1 MRMEE
6 REILAIVELEET
18 EAYGYVSGTLSHE
31 RAENLRYFNSE
42 PFGNEE
48 DGRSQVVLSEVADV
62 IEGIMP
68 SLCKLFAGG
77 DDVVKFEPR
86 NGEDI
91 PLSEQ
96 ETEYCNYIAT
106 QKNPWFRIFYVWAK
120 DALIQKVGYVKVYW
134 EEVSEVME
142 ERYRAL
148 SDMEMT
154 MILQDKNLEIIEHE
168 QSEVL
173 EQTPQGM
180 VPVLLHNIK
189 VKYTE
194 KYGKICIENIP
205 PEELLVSTK
214 CRSPNPKDA
223 DFVEHRT
230 QRTISSLREAGYKVE
245 DEVRDDWNANDYE
258 SYERDLF
265 DENDY
270 HDDRNDPAMR
280 RVWVRDVYIKL
291 DIDGDGIAELSRLVI
306 VGKTILEQSKCEFI
320 PFSAITPYITPHRH
334 VGRAVADL
342 VKDLQLIKST
352 VMRTELDGAFL
363 SLHGRHAINQDRVD
377 LDDMLTSRAGGVVR
391 VKGDPAGAI
400 LPLSNPHPIGQGFSL
415 LEYLDTIKENRTGV
429 TKYNQG
435 LDSQSLNKTATG
447 ISKIMNAAQERILLI
462 ARVFAETGVKELFL
476 NIHALTRLYQNKP
489 EVIRL
494 RNKWVEVDPRDWKKR
509 ADMVVSVG
517 LGTGD
522 KDAQLQHLNLIG
534 QYMQQA
540 AQMGIVTPKNVY
552 NLGAK
557 IIQNAGYKMPED
569 FITDP
574 EGENVPPKSP
584 TPEQIQEGVEK
595 MAMLEKELQAAQAKL
610 MQADQAKAQSAVKET
625 AMGEK
630 QKLDQYSAK
639 LSEEQRQLDYEKEI
653 FRLQKELDAFKEQQ
667 EGEMAGHMEQT
678 KAAMEADKPDVL
690 GSVADMLAQL
700 REEMGSSIQQAMQES
715 SKKPTHIQKVRD
727 GKGKMIKVILHYEDG
742 TNRETNFIE

>member
-1 MRMEE
+1 MMQE
-6 REILAIVELEET
+6 RDILAVVELEET
-18 EAYGYVSGTLSHE
+18 EAYGYVTGTLSTE

-48 DGRSQVVLSEVADV
+48 EGRSQVVLSEVADV

-86 NGEDI
+86 NAEDI
-91 PLSEQ
+91 ALSEQ

-106 QKNPWFRIFYVWAK
+106 QKNPWFQIFYVWAK

-134 EEVSEVME
+134 EEVEEVME
-142 ERYRAL
+142 ERYKSL
-148 SDMEMT
+148 TDDEMT
-154 MILQDKNLEIIEHE
+154 MILQDSNIEIIEHSQE
-168 QSEVL
+168 QL
-173 EQTPQGM
+173 IEQTLQGQI
-180 VPVLLHNIK
+180 PVTTHEIK
-189 VKYTE
+189 VRYTE

-230 QRTISSLREAGYKVE
+230 QKTISELRQAGYKVE
-245 DEVRDDWNANDYE
+245 DDLRDDYNTNDYE

-265 DENDY
+265 DENDF

-291 DIDGDGIAELSRLVI
+291 DIDEDGIAELVRLVI
-306 VGKTILEQSKCEFI
+306 VGRTILEQEKAEFI

-334 VGRAVADL
+334 IGRAVADL
-342 VKDLQLIKST
+342 VKDLQLLKST
-352 VMRTELDGAFL
+352 VMRTELDSAFL

-435 LDSQSLNKTATG
+435 LDSSSLNKTATG

-476 NIHALTRLYQNKP
+476 NIHALTRMYQNKP

-509 ADMVVSVG
+509 ADMIVSVG

-522 KDAQLQHLNLIG
+522 KDQQLMHLNLIG
-534 QYMQQA
+534 QYMVQA

-584 TPEQIQEGVEK
+584 TPEEIQQGLER
-595 MAMLEKELQAAQAKL
+595 MAQLEKELQAAQAKL
-610 MQADQAKAQSAVKET
+610 MQADQAKAESQIKET
-625 AMGEK
+625 ALTER
-630 QKLDQYSAK
+630 QKLDQYAAK
-639 LSEEQRQLDYEKEI
+639 LNEEQRQLDYEKEI
-653 FRLQKELDAFKEQQ
+653 F
-667 EGEMAGHMEQT
+667 
-678 KAAMEADKPDVL
+678 KP
-690 GSVADMLAQL
+690 
-700 REEMGSSIQQAMQES
+700 R
-715 SKKPTHIQKVRD
+715 KP
-727 GKGKMIKVILHYEDG
+727 
-742 TNRETNFIE
+742 N